1 MIGEDIDE
9 LTGTITEKVTEHRLI
24 VWNDEVNS
32 FEWVILSFMDILKWD
47 LIQGEQVALIIHYKG
62 KCEVKRG
69 EWDDLKVF
77 KDALIDRGLNVT
89 IE

>member
-32 FEWVILSFMDILKWD
+32 FEWVILCFMDILKWD
-47 LIQGEQVALIIHYKG
+47 FIQGEQVALIIHYKG

-69 EWDDLKVF
+69 EWDDLKVY

>member
-24 VWNDEVNS
+24 VWNDNVNT
-32 FEWVILSFMDILKWD
+32 FHWVILCFMDILKWD
-47 LIQGEQVALIIHYKG
+47 WIQGEQAALIIHYNG

-77 KDALIDRGLNVT
+77 KDSLIDRGLNVT

>member
-1 MIGEDIDE
+1 MIGEDILE

>member
-1 MIGEDIDE
+1 
-9 LTGTITEKVTEHRLI
+9 
-24 VWNDEVNS
+24 
-32 FEWVILSFMDILKWD
+32 MDILKWD
-47 LIQGEQVALIIHYKG
+47 FIQGEQVALIIHYKG